1 MSDVLPPTDDPE
13 PGWSQSLATGAPG
26 IALLHVE
33 LARCGLGE
41 WSTVQHW
48 ASATMRHEVSTHP
61 SASLFRGAPAVAFA
75 LHAADRKA
83 YAPTLDLL
91 DGQIRQIAEQR
102 LATAHDRID
111 GQRLPALAEFDLISG
126 LTGLGVYLLRRDRDH
141 ATLRGVLKYL
151 VRLTDPLLSPDG
163 LVPGWWT
170 AHGPQDMPS
179 PDWVGGH
186 GNFGMAHGIAG
197 PLALLSSAMRR
208 GTTVAGQPE
217 AIERVCSWLDS
228 WRRGAAA
235 QPWWPET
242 ISLGELRSGTSHAR
256 HPHRPSW
263 CYGVP
268 GIARAMQLA
277 GLALAD
283 EHRRRSAEDA
293 LAAAIGDGLQ
303 LNRLTD
309 ASLCHGWAGLAL
321 TVWRVAADSHDPHR
335 LTDRMPYLI
344 GRLDR
349 HLRDHPVRG
358 HGLLEGAEGI
368 HLAQHSITRTHLP
381 LSRWDAC
388 LLLDG

>member
-1 MSDVLPPTDDPE
+1 MSDVLPPTGDPE

-75 LHAADRKA
+75 VQAAERDV
-83 YAPTLDLL
+83 YAATLAVL
-91 DGQIRQIAEQR
+91 DGQIRRIVEQR
-102 LATAHDRID
+102 LAAAHDRID
-111 GQRLPALAEFDLISG
+111 EQRPPALAEFDLISG
-126 LTGLGVYLLRRDRDH
+126 LTGLGVYLLRRGRDH
-141 ATLRGVLKYL
+141 AALRGVLQYL
-151 VRLTDPLLSPDG
+151 TRLTEPLMSSDG
-163 LVPGWWT
+163 PVPGWWT
-170 AHGPQDMPS
+170 AHGPQDVPS
-179 PDWVGGH
+179 LEWVGGH
-186 GNFGMAHGIAG
+186 GNFGMAHGITG

-217 AIERVCSWLDS
+217 AIDRVCTWLNT
-228 WRRGAAA
+228 WRRGTAA
-235 QPWWPET
+235 QPWWPEM
-242 ISLGELRSGTSHAR
+242 ISLGELRSGQSNAR

-293 LAAAIGDGLQ
+293 LTAVVSDGLQ
-303 LNRLTD
+303 LNRVTD

-321 TVWRVAADSHDPHR
+321 TAWRVAADSPDPHR
-335 LTDRMPYLI
+335 LTERMPYLI

-349 HLRDHPVRG
+349 HLRDYPVPG
-358 HGLLEGAEGI
+358 HGLLEGVEGI
-368 HLAQHSITRTHLP
+368 NLAQQSITRTHLP